1 MSEHKVNEFQKELNK
16 FQKELAA
23 LLRKYDVAIIA
34 KGGKDQDDLL
44 AEVGFQF
51 NHIRNTWVGR
61 HHVTAYDLDG
71 NI

>member
-1 MSEHKVNEFQKELNK
+1 MNELNAFK
-16 FQKELAA
+16 VELAN

-34 KGGKDQDDLL
+34 KGGKEPDDLL

-51 NHIRNTWVGR
+51 NHIHNKWIGR

-71 NI
+71 KQ